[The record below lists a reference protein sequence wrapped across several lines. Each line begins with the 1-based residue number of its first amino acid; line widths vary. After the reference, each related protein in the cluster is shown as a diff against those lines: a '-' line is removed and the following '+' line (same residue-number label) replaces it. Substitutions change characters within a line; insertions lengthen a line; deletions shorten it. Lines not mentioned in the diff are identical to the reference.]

1 MFPIEIYGHSLI
13 ENCKS
18 LQAIW
23 LKILSVDA
31 LIPKM
36 NNIIINLVLDWI
48 GYKKRFIQVA
58 LVHDQRERENG

>member
-1 MFPIEIYGHSLI
+1 MQ
-13 ENCKS
+13 NCKS

-23 LKILSVDA
+23 LKILSVDG
-31 LIPKM
+31 LIPQM

-58 LVHDQRERENG
+58 LVYMSSERERENG